1 MQGWSGY
8 HPVPAG
14 AKGNM
19 NHVFISYRH
28 ESDAHAAMVRGLA
41 ESLVAAG
48 LPVALDQMFLQEQPG
63 GPDSGWPRWCIDNA
77 KKSACVLI
85 VCSKGWF
92 EAAQSE
98 GPSGTGLGVAAE
110 AWIFLTQLYRNKSQN
125 ARIRLVILDQFDQTQ
140 IPEEFSGWQ
149 VFKPKA
155 QAEESE
161 QMQRWIRQRLAM
173 TSSTGSQAAKIVY
186 VAECRYDLR
195 TERTNLCDS
204 LVNAGWQLRPNP
216 TGSPQPFQDDLR
228 ESLAFVQLL
237 ESYAREDD
245 SHRTQLEQARLLPR
259 PCFRF
264 RHSKIRLDEVEE
276 AHRAFLTEPDVIPG
290 GFDDF
295 KINLL
300 KELEAIWNKSLA
312 PLPYASRD
320 VLVRVA
326 IRAKDPDSIWED
338 VFSWVDDQPGMRP
351 ALLEGSES
359 FKEKHDPAVPCHGF
373 LIVCDQAVYEGLVS
387 TKTDLEQ
394 CMQIQLGER
403 NEARRP
409 PVALV
414 FCPPPT
420 EPKWSRLVHV
430 SPPKLHRIVTNT
442 ADKLKDFFQE
452 VRKVA
457 T

>member
-1 MQGWSGY
+1 
-8 HPVPAG
+8 
-14 AKGNM
+14 M
-19 NHVFISYRH
+19 NHVFVSYRH
-28 ESDAHAAMVRGLA
+28 ESAEYAAKVRAFADALKND
-41 ESLVAAG
+41 G
-48 LPVALDQMFLQEQPG
+48 LPVAFDQLYLEEEPG
-63 GPDSGWPRWCIDNA
+63 GPDGGWASWCIENA

-92 EAAQSE
+92 EAAKGD
-98 GPSGTGLGVAAE
+98 GPTGQGLGVAAE
-110 AWIFLTQLYRNKSQN
+110 ARIILTQIYRSKSQN
-125 ARIRLVILDQFDQTQ
+125 ARVRLVILDDFDEKQ
-140 IPEEFSGWQ
+140 IPDELYGWQ
-149 VFKPKA
+149 VFKPRQEAA
-155 QAEESE
+155 QSKQLQE
-161 QMQRWIRQRLAM
+161 WIRKRLAM
-173 TSSTGSQAAKIVY
+173 TSSSGSQAAKVVY

-195 TERTNLCDS
+195 IEHKNLCDC
-204 LVNAGWQLRPNP
+204 LVTAGWQLRPDP
-216 TGSPQPFQDDLR
+216 ASSPQPIEDDFR

-237 ESYAREDD
+237 ESYPRDD
-245 SHRTQLEQARLLPR
+245 NSHRTQLEQARLSL

-264 RHSKIRLDEVEE
+264 RHAKIRLDEVEE
-276 AHRAFLTEPDVIPG
+276 THRAFLTEPDVIPG
-290 GFDDF
+290 SFDDF

-300 KELEAIWNKSLA
+300 KELEAIWNKKLA

-338 VFSWVDDQPGMRP
+338 VFSWVDSQPGMRP
-351 ALLEGSES
+351 ALLDGNES

-373 LIVCDQAVYEGLVS
+373 LIVCDEAAQEGLVS
-387 TKTDLEQ
+387 TKADLEQ

-414 FCPPPT
+414 FCPPPL
-420 EPKWSRLVHV
+420 EPKWPRLVRV
-430 SPPKLHRIVTNT
+430 SPPKLYRVVTKT
-442 ADKLKDFFQE
+442 ADNLKDFFQE